1 MEQTARK
8 SSTALQTEISTANRI
23 FPTLQRI
30 KIFPRYRFL
39 EIALTMNFPKLSI
52 FSYTMKTFF
61 VSFALA
67 SISLWSAQNLALPT
81 LHAQSTSVPVNNG
94 NIQSA
99 QKLRLTLEEAV
110 KMGMGYSKTLHTSE
124 MKVKAA
130 EAKVGESGAAM
141 LPSLGVSASYAR
153 LSDIPADRQFRFSID
168 ASQFFNFS
176 KVDPALAMDPT
187 VQRVFRAIGQATAPT
202 PLPPGE
208 VPPPAFPIV
217 LDNYSFQANI
227 TYPVFTGFRLE
238 AAKSAA
244 EYSAQAASQDL
255 AKDRIETEFSVKNAY
270 WSLYKVRQ
278 LQTLTAETIEQVTAR
293 LQDAQNL
300 LKNGLLTTND
310 VLRLQLQLSNAK
322 ITKIDADNAARLAAL
337 SLNNTLGLPLNTE
350 VELASVIEY
359 KPSEVP
365 DYERSIQTALNA
377 RAEVSGTQLRIKA
390 AEEGVRAARGGFL
403 PTLALSG
410 SALEAN
416 PNQRFVGR
424 PAEFNFS
431 WQLAAQLS
439 WTVWNWNTTGY
450 QVAQAEAQV
459 AQVEDALSMLKDG
472 IKLEVTQNYLT
483 LQQSREKVAVAQ
495 QGVEQANENYRITNE
510 KFKKGLALTSDLTD
524 AETFQLQAKVN
535 YVSSVV
541 DYEIAQARLLKSI
554 GDQPALAG
562 K

>member
-1 MEQTARK
+1 
-8 SSTALQTEISTANRI
+8 
-23 FPTLQRI
+23 
-30 KIFPRYRFL
+30 
-39 EIALTMNFPKLSI
+39 
-52 FSYTMKTFF
+52 MKTIFA
-61 VSFALA
+61 SFALA
-67 SISLWSAQNLALPT
+67 AAAVIFPLNLASQTPT
-81 LHAQSTSVPVNNG
+81 TPVNANT
-94 NIQSA
+94 QSA
-99 QKLRLTLEEAV
+99 AKLRLTLEEAV
-110 KMGMGYSKTLHTSE
+110 KMGMGYSKTLHSSQ
-124 MKVKAA
+124 MKVQVA
-130 EAKVGESGAAM
+130 EAKVGESNAAM

-153 LSDIPADRQFRFSID
+153 LSDIPADRQFRFQLD
-168 ASQFFNFS
+168 ASSFFRGT
-176 KVDPALAMDPT
+176 VDPMLAMDPG
-187 VQRVFRAIGQATAPT
+187 VQRSLLALRQLTT
-202 PLPPGE
+202 PPPSTGE
-208 VPPPAFPIV
+208 TPAPAFPIV
-217 LDNYSFQANI
+217 LDNVAFQANV

-238 AAKSAA
+238 AAKAAA
-244 EYSAQAASQDL
+244 EYNAQAASQDL
-255 AKDRIETEFSVKNAY
+255 VKDRIETEFSIKNAY

-278 LQTLTAETIEQVTAR
+278 LQKLTAETIEQVTAR
-293 LQDAQNL
+293 LGDAQNL

-322 ITKIDADNAARLAAL
+322 ITNIDANNAVRLSAVA
-337 SLNNTLGLPLNTE
+337 LNNTLGLPLGTE
-350 VELASVIEY
+350 IELASAIDY
-359 KPSEVP
+359 KPTDVP
-365 DYERSIQTALNA
+365 DYEKAIQRSLDT
-377 RAEVSGTQLRIKA
+377 RAEVNGTLLRIKA
-390 AEEGVRAARGGFL
+390 GEEGVRAARGGYL
-403 PTLALSG
+403 PTVAISG

-459 AQVEDALSMLKDG
+459 AQAEDALSMLKDG

-483 LQQSREKVAVAQ
+483 LQQAREKVAVAQ

-541 DYEIAQARLLKSI
+541 DYEISQARLLKSI
-554 GDQPALAG
+554 GDMPALTG

>member
-1 MEQTARK
+1 
-8 SSTALQTEISTANRI
+8 
-23 FPTLQRI
+23 
-30 KIFPRYRFL
+30 
-39 EIALTMNFPKLSI
+39 
-52 FSYTMKTFF
+52 MKTLFA
-61 VSFALA
+61 SIALA
-67 SISLWSAQNLALPT
+67 SISLWSLQNIDLPVLYAQNI
-81 LHAQSTSVPVNNG
+81 SVPVSKTNL
-94 NIQSA
+94 QSA
-99 QKLRLTLEEAV
+99 QKIRLTLEEAV
-110 KMGMGYSKTLHTSE
+110 KMGMSYSKTLHTSE

-130 EAKVGESGAAM
+130 EARVGETGAAM
-141 LPSLGVSASYAR
+141 LPTLGVSATYAR
-153 LSDIPADRQFRFSID
+153 LSDIPADRQFQFQLD
-168 ASQFFNFS
+168 ASQFFRGT
-176 KVDPALAMDPT
+176 VDPALLADPAVRNSLT
-187 VQRVFRAIGQATAPT
+187 AIRQLAT
-202 PLPPGE
+202 
-208 VPPPAFPIV
+208 PPPQTGEPAQPSSVFPVI
-217 LDNYSFQANI
+217 LDNYQLQANI
-227 TYPVFTGFRLE
+227 SYPVFTGFRLE
-238 AAKSAA
+238 AAKAAA
-244 EYSAQAASQDL
+244 EYNAQAASQDL
-255 AKDRIETEFSVKNAY
+255 VKDRFETEFSIKNAY

-278 LQTLTAETIEQVTAR
+278 LQKLTAETIEQVTAR

-322 ITKIDADNAARLAAL
+322 ITKIDADNAERLSSL
-337 SLNNTLGLPLNTE
+337 QLNNLLGLPLSAD
-350 VELASVIEY
+350 VELASQIEY
-359 KPSEVP
+359 KPGTVP
-365 DYERSIQTALNA
+365 DYEKAIQRALES
-377 RAEVSGTQLRIKA
+377 RAEVGGTQLRIKA
-390 AEEGVRAARGGFL
+390 AEEGVRAARGGYL
-403 PTLALSG
+403 PTLAISG
-410 SALEAN
+410 GALEAN
-416 PNQRFVGR
+416 PNQRLSWRG
-424 PAEFNFS
+424 AEWNFT

-472 IKLEVTQNYLT
+472 IKLEVTQNYFT

>member
-1 MEQTARK
+1 MANCITENTFINFYYTEQMNRSTNTLALIGICILAAAVTTLNTVPNLCAQQTAET
-8 SSTALQTEISTANRI
+8 SSATNSGS
-23 FPTLQRI
+23 
-30 KIFPRYRFL
+30 K
-39 EIALTMNFPKLSI
+39 
-52 FSYTMKTFF
+52 
-61 VSFALA
+61 
-67 SISLWSAQNLALPT
+67 
-81 LHAQSTSVPVNNG
+81 
-94 NIQSA
+94 
-99 QKLRLTLEEAV
+99 KLRLTLDEAI

-124 MKVKAA
+124 MKVQAA

-141 LPSLGVSASYAR
+141 LPSVGVSASYAR
-153 LSDIPADRQFRFSID
+153 LSDIPADKQFRFQFD
-168 ASQFFNFS
+168 ASSLFNINN
-176 KVDPALAMDPT
+176 VDQALLADPG
-187 VQRVFRAIGQATAPT
+187 VQKSLLAIKQAATPT
-202 PLPPGE
+202 PLPEGTYPA
-208 VPPPAFPIV
+208 PAFPIV
-217 LDNYSFQANI
+217 LDNYSVQANI

-238 AAKSAA
+238 AAKAAA
-244 EYSAQAASQDL
+244 EYNAQAASQDL
-255 AKDRIETEFSVKNAY
+255 VKDRIETEFSIKNAY
-270 WSLYKVRQ
+270 WSLHKVRQ

-293 LQDAQNL
+293 LGDAQNL
-300 LKNGLLTTND
+300 LKNGLLTIND

-322 ITKIDADNAARLAAL
+322 ISKIDADNAARLAAL
-337 SLNNTLGLPLNTE
+337 SLNNTLGLPLGTE
-350 VELASVIEY
+350 VELISTIEY
-359 KPSEVP
+359 KPTNVP
-365 DYERSIQTALNA
+365 DYEKALQRALDA

-390 AEEGVRAARGGFL
+390 GEEGVRAARGGFL
-403 PTLALSG
+403 PTVSISG

-416 PNQRFVGR
+416 PNQRFTGR

-459 AQVEDALSMLKDG
+459 AQAEDALSMLKDG
-472 IKLEVTQNYLT
+472 IKLEVTQNYFT

-554 GDQPALAG
+554 GDSPVVTG

>member
-1 MEQTARK
+1 
-8 SSTALQTEISTANRI
+8 
-23 FPTLQRI
+23 
-30 KIFPRYRFL
+30 
-39 EIALTMNFPKLSI
+39 
-52 FSYTMKTFF
+52 MKTFF
-61 VSFALA
+61 SSLAFAAIASTSALTLA
-67 SISLWSAQNLALPT
+67 SQAFAQT
-81 LHAQSTSVPVNNG
+81 VPVNPTN
-94 NIQSA
+94 QST
-99 QKLRLTLEEAV
+99 QKLRITLEEAI
-110 KMGMGYSKTLHTSE
+110 KMGMGYSKTLHTSQV
-124 MKVKAA
+124 KVAAA
-130 EAKVGESGAAM
+130 EARIGEANAAM

-153 LSDIPADRQFRFSID
+153 LSDIPADRQFRFEFN
-168 ASQFFNFS
+168 ASSLFDIS
-176 KVDPALAMDPT
+176 KVDRALLMNPNVAQT
-187 VQRVFRAIGQATAPT
+187 FQAIQQATT
-202 PLPPGE
+202 PRQPVPGE
-208 VPPPAFPIV
+208 APPPPAFPIL
-217 LDNYSFQANI
+217 LDNVAFQANI

-238 AAKSAA
+238 AQKAAA
-244 EYSAQAASQDL
+244 EYSSQAATQDL
-255 AKDRIETEFSVKNAY
+255 VKDKIETEFSIKNAY
-270 WSLYKVRQ
+270 WTLYKVRE
-278 LQTLTAETIEQVTAR
+278 LQKLTAETIAQVTAR
-293 LQDAQNL
+293 LGDAQNL
-300 LKNGLLTTND
+300 LKSGLLTTND

-322 ITKIDADNAARLAAL
+322 ITNIDANNAARLSAVA
-337 SLNNTLGLPLNTE
+337 LNNTLGLPLGTE
-350 VELASVIEY
+350 VELASTIDY
-359 KPSEVP
+359 KPAEVP
-365 DYERSIQTALNA
+365 DYEKAIQRSLES

-439 WTVWNWNTTGY
+439 WTVWNWNTSGY

-459 AQVEDALSMLKDG
+459 AQAEDALSMLKDG

-524 AETFQLQAKVN
+524 AETFQLQAKVS

-541 DYEIAQARLLKSI
+541 DYEIAQARLQKSI
-554 GDQPALAG
+554 GEQPALAG

>member
-1 MEQTARK
+1 
-8 SSTALQTEISTANRI
+8 
-23 FPTLQRI
+23 
-30 KIFPRYRFL
+30 
-39 EIALTMNFPKLSI
+39 
-52 FSYTMKTFF
+52 MKTIIL
-61 VSFALA
+61 SFAVAAFTLGSTSNLA
-67 SISLWSAQNLALPT
+67 SQT
-81 LHAQSTSVPVNNG
+81 TQTSVNTNT
-94 NIQSA
+94 QSA
-99 QKLRLTLEEAV
+99 AKLRLTLDEAV
-110 KMGMGYSKTLHTSE
+110 KLGMVYSKTLHSSQ
-124 MKVKAA
+124 MKVVAA
-130 EAKVGESGAAM
+130 EAKIGESNAAL

-153 LSDIPADRQFRFSID
+153 LSDIPADRQFRFQLD
-168 ASQFFNFS
+168 ASSFFRGT
-176 KVDPALAMDPT
+176 VDPMLLADPGVQKSLLALRQLTTPPPPT
-187 VQRVFRAIGQATAPT
+187 
-202 PLPPGE
+202 GE
-208 VPPPAFPIV
+208 TPPPAFPIV

-238 AAKSAA
+238 AQKAAA
-244 EYSAQAASQDL
+244 EYNAQAASQDL
-255 AKDRIETEFSVKNAY
+255 VKDRIETEFSIKNAY
-270 WSLYKVRQ
+270 WTLYKVRQ
-278 LQTLTAETIEQVTAR
+278 LQKLTSETIEQVTAR
-293 LQDAQNL
+293 LGDAQNL

-310 VLRLQLQLSNAK
+310 VLRLQLQLSNSK
-322 ITKIDADNAARLAAL
+322 ITNIDANNAVRLSAVA
-337 SLNNTLGLPLNTE
+337 LNNTLGLPLGTE
-350 VELASVIEY
+350 IELASTIDY
-359 KPSEVP
+359 KPYDVP
-365 DYERSIQTALNA
+365 DYEKAIQRSLDS

-390 AEEGVRAARGGFL
+390 GEEGVRAARGGYL

-459 AQVEDALSMLKDG
+459 AQAEDALSMLKDG

-541 DYEIAQARLLKSI
+541 DYEISQARLLKSI
-554 GDQPALAG
+554 GDQPAMTG

>member
-1 MEQTARK
+1 MKTLFSTIAFVAFALTGALHLASAQT
-8 SSTALQTEISTANRI
+8 TPITAN
-23 FPTLQRI
+23 T
-30 KIFPRYRFL
+30 
-39 EIALTMNFPKLSI
+39 
-52 FSYTMKTFF
+52 
-61 VSFALA
+61 
-67 SISLWSAQNLALPT
+67 
-81 LHAQSTSVPVNNG
+81 
-94 NIQSA
+94 QSA
-99 QKLRLTLEEAV
+99 QKLRLTLDEAV

-124 MKVKAA
+124 MKVRAA
-130 EAKVGESGAAM
+130 EAKVGESNAAM
-141 LPSLGVSASYAR
+141 LPTLGVSASYAR
-153 LSDIPADRQFRFSID
+153 LSDIPADRQFRFQLD
-168 ASQFFNFS
+168 ASSLFDVT
-176 KVDPALAMDPT
+176 KVDRALLMNPNVAQT
-187 VQRVFRAIGQATAPT
+187 FQAIQQATTPT
-202 PLPPGE
+202 PPTPGE
-208 VPPPAFPIV
+208 TPPPAFPIV
-217 LDNYSFQANI
+217 LDNYSFQANV

-238 AAKSAA
+238 AQKAAA
-244 EYSAQAASQDL
+244 EYSSQAASQDL
-255 AKDRIETEFSVKNAY
+255 VKDKIETEFAIKNAY
-270 WSLYKVRQ
+270 WTLYKVRE
-278 LQTLTAETIEQVTAR
+278 LQKLTSETIEQVTAR
-293 LQDAQNL
+293 LGDAQNL

-322 ITKIDADNAARLAAL
+322 ITNIDANNAARLSAVA
-337 SLNNTLGLPLNTE
+337 LNNTLGLPLGME
-350 VELASVIEY
+350 IELVSTIDY
-359 KPSEVP
+359 KPYEVP
-365 DYERSIQTALNA
+365 DYEKAIQRSLES

-431 WQLAAQLS
+431 WQVAAQLS
-439 WTVWNWNTTGY
+439 WTVWNWNTTGF

-459 AQVEDALSMLKDG
+459 AQAEDALSMLKDG
-472 IKLEVTQNYLT
+472 IKLEVTQNYFT

-554 GDQPALAG
+554 GDQSALAG

>member
-1 MEQTARK
+1 
-8 SSTALQTEISTANRI
+8 
-23 FPTLQRI
+23 
-30 KIFPRYRFL
+30 
-39 EIALTMNFPKLSI
+39 
-52 FSYTMKTFF
+52 MKTILL
-61 VSFALA
+61 SLALA
-67 SISLWSAQNLALPT
+67 TITLGSASNLA
-81 LHAQSTSVPVNNG
+81 AQIAAPVNANTL
-94 NIQSA
+94 SA
-99 QKLRLTLEEAV
+99 AKLRLTLDEAV
-110 KMGMGYSKTLHTSE
+110 KLGMAYSKTLHSSQ
-124 MKVKAA
+124 MKVQAA
-130 EAKVGESGAAM
+130 EAKIGESNAAM

-153 LSDIPADRQFRFSID
+153 LSDIPVDRQFRFQFD
-168 ASQFFNFS
+168 ASSLFDVT
-176 KVDPALAMDPT
+176 KVDRALLMNPNVAQT
-187 VQRVFRAIGQATAPT
+187 FLAIQQATAPKQ
-202 PLPPGE
+202 PVPGE
-208 VPPPAFPIV
+208 APPPPAFPIL

-238 AAKSAA
+238 AQKAAA

-255 AKDRIETEFSVKNAY
+255 VKDKIETEFSIKNAY
-270 WSLYKVRQ
+270 WTLYKVRQ
-278 LQTLTAETIEQVTAR
+278 LQKLTAETIEQVTAR
-293 LQDAQNL
+293 LGDAQNL

-310 VLRLQLQLSNAK
+310 VLRLQLQLSNAR
-322 ITKIDADNAARLAAL
+322 ITNIDANNAVRLSAVA
-337 SLNNTLGLPLNTE
+337 LNNTLGLPLGTE
-350 VELASVIEY
+350 IELASTIDY
-359 KPSEVP
+359 KPTDVP
-365 DYERSIQTALNA
+365 DYEKAIQRSLDT

-390 AEEGVRAARGGFL
+390 GEEGVRAARGGFL
-403 PTLALSG
+403 PTLALSA

-459 AQVEDALSMLKDG
+459 AQAEDALSMLKDG

-483 LQQSREKVAVAQ
+483 LQQAREKVAVAQ

-541 DYEIAQARLLKSI
+541 DYEISQARLLKSI
-554 GDQPALAG
+554 GDTPAMTG

>member
-1 MEQTARK
+1 MKTLFSSLAFAALTSASALTLVPQTFAQTAPIN
-8 SSTALQTEISTANRI
+8 ANNQT
-23 FPTLQRI
+23 
-30 KIFPRYRFL
+30 
-39 EIALTMNFPKLSI
+39 
-52 FSYTMKTFF
+52 
-61 VSFALA
+61 
-67 SISLWSAQNLALPT
+67 
-81 LHAQSTSVPVNNG
+81 
-94 NIQSA
+94 A
-99 QKLRLTLEEAV
+99 QKLRLTLDEAI
-110 KMGMGYSKTLHTSE
+110 KMGMGYSKTLHTSQV
-124 MKVKAA
+124 KVAAA
-130 EAKVGESGAAM
+130 EARIGEANAAM

-153 LSDIPADRQFRFSID
+153 LSDIPADRQFRFSIN
-168 ASQFFNFS
+168 ASQFFDFT
-176 KVDPALAMDPT
+176 KVDRALLMSPGVAPT
-187 VQRVFRAIGQATAPT
+187 LEAIRQATTPT
-202 PLPPGE
+202 PPVPGE
-208 VPPPAFPIV
+208 TPPPAFPIV
-217 LDNYSFQANI
+217 LDNVAFQANI

-238 AAKSAA
+238 AQKAAA
-244 EYSAQAASQDL
+244 EYSSQAATQDL
-255 AKDRIETEFSVKNAY
+255 IKDKIETEFSIKNAY
-270 WSLYKVRQ
+270 WTLYKVRE
-278 LQTLTAETIEQVTAR
+278 LQKLTAETIAQVTAR
-293 LQDAQNL
+293 LGDAQNL
-300 LKNGLLTTND
+300 LKSGLLTTND

-322 ITKIDADNAARLAAL
+322 ITNIDANNAARLSAV
-337 SLNNTLGLPLNTE
+337 SLNNTLGLPLGTE
-350 VELASVIEY
+350 VELVSTIDY
-359 KPSEVP
+359 KPAEVT
-365 DYERSIQTALNA
+365 DYEKAIQRSLES

-439 WTVWNWNTTGY
+439 WTVWNWNTSGY

-459 AQVEDALSMLKDG
+459 AQAEDALSMLKDG

-541 DYEIAQARLLKSI
+541 DYEIAQARLQKSI
-554 GDQPALAG
+554 GEQPALAG